1 MRYIQYKD
9 PDAAALR
16 ELINKVRGERSM
28 AKFADDIKITSPN
41 VKVSAPTLSRACNWT
56 QGSSPVSIDLLRA
69 IAAIAPP
76 ESGVTLDKLAEAN
89 GMRSAADDN
98 DLARQQM
105 AAIRR
110 KYAVEETERD
120 VKRIL
125 QDEIASREY
134 FFQQLNEFSNWRS
147 LHGYIYQRDRVFPR
161 NYTFGFSVSGLS
173 PCSTWKFAL
182 DQMQTPKGSS
192 EISIEAHV
200 GNFINKVGAVFAS
213 DSFESD
219 LYENEKYSFVFIDRD
234 LYRLFLKRLTDH
246 DILVNGLMT
255 ALLVDLKE
263 GRVIEETQLKRYDGA
278 EATSF
283 FKAPVAQPMAG
294 VELDDPLD
302 LIENEEDFNG

>member
-9 PDAAALR
+9 PDAEALR
-16 ELINKVRGERSM
+16 ELINKVRGGRSM

-56 QGSSPVSIDLLRA
+56 QGTSPVSIDLLRA
-69 IAAIAPP
+69 IAAIAQQD
-76 ESGVTLDKLAEAN
+76 SGVTLDALVEAN

-134 FFQQLNEFSNWRS
+134 PFQQLNEFYNWRS
-147 LHGYIYQRDRVFPR
+147 LHGYLYQRDRVFPR
-161 NYTFGFSVSGLS
+161 NYTFGFSVSGMS
-173 PCSTWKFAL
+173 PCNIWKFAL
-182 DQMQTPKGSS
+182 DQMQIPKGSAES
-192 EISIEAHV
+192 AIDAHV
-200 GNFINKVGAVFAS
+200 GNYINKVGAVFAS
-213 DSFESD
+213 DSFEPE

-255 ALLVDLKE
+255 ALLIDLKE
-263 GRVIEETQLKRYDGA
+263 GRVVEETQLKRYDGA
-278 EATSF
+278 WATSF
-283 FKAPVAQPMAG
+283 FKTPTTQPMASR
-294 VELDDPLD
+294 EFIDPLD
-302 LIENEEDFNG
+302 MIEDEEDFNG